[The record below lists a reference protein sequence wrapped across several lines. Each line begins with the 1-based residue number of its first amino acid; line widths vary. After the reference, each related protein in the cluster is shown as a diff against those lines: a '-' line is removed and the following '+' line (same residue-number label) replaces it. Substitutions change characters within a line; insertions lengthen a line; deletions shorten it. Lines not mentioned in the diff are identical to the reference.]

1 MFLKRL
7 QIFNGAKLINEVVF
21 HKGINLIVD
30 ETPEDPTKKS
40 TGNNVGKTTV
50 LRLVDYCFGSDGK
63 NIYQDTEF
71 KNQPNTTVENFLKE
85 NDIIISIEL
94 ISDINNQSS
103 EKFQIRRNFLQR
115 AKKIQE
121 INGKNIANNTDFDK
135 QLKELIFKS
144 IVDKP
149 TFRQIISKNIRDEK
163 NKMTNIVKVLS
174 SFATDEVYEA
184 LYLFW
189 LGIDTENLDEKQ
201 RLSETKKREENFQKR
216 LRKEGELSLI
226 LQQLT
231 FINGKISELNDRK
244 KLFAINENYSNDIDS
259 LNQIKLKLNAASTLI
274 SRLEVRRDLILES
287 KNDLEQ
293 EFSNIDASQIKLL
306 YQQAK
311 SLIPEIQTSFED
323 TLKFHNDLIREKLKY
338 ITKEL
343 PDLEDKINKT
353 RTELRELQKEEK
365 VFSQIIEKS
374 GFTEELEIIIVD
386 LNKLHEKKGSLEEQ
400 KRLWESS
407 TDKLRTIENELNN
420 INIGIVSKD
429 DVIQNRITLFNKYF
443 SELSNRLYGE
453 YYLLSSQK
461 KDKGYDLIVTNLEGN
476 PSTGKKKG
484 QIAAFDFAYIEFADS
499 LDINC
504 LHFVMHDQI
513 ENIHDNQLN
522 TIIDVANNINGQYI
536 VPILR
541 DKIPSNIDISDY
553 EVISLSQT
561 NKLFRI
567 P

>member
-1 MFLKRL
+1 
-7 QIFNGAKLINEVVF
+7 
-21 HKGINLIVD
+21 
-30 ETPEDPTKKS
+30 
-40 TGNNVGKTTV
+40 
-50 LRLVDYCFGSDGK
+50 
-63 NIYQDTEF
+63 
-71 KNQPNTTVENFLKE
+71 
-85 NDIIISIEL
+85 
-94 ISDINNQSS
+94 
-103 EKFQIRRNFLQR
+103 
-115 AKKIQE
+115 
-121 INGKNIANNTDFDK
+121 
-135 QLKELIFKS
+135 
-144 IVDKP
+144 
-149 TFRQIISKNIRDEK
+149 
-163 NKMTNIVKVLS
+163 MTNIVKVLS